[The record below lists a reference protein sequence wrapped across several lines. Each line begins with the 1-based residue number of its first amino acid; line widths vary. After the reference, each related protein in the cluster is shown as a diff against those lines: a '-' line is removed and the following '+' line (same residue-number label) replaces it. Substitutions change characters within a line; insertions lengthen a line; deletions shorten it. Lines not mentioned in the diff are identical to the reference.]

1 MQEATGVMTDSSS
14 NSEQFPWLKSY
25 HENVSW
31 DLKSEPYPIQDLM
44 DRGRTKYGDKTFLWF
59 QGRDFSFK
67 EIADLVD
74 KAAKGLQEA
83 GVTKGMR
90 VGLFFPN
97 SPAHVIFYYAILKAG
112 GIVVNYNPTYSV
124 SELEFQVKDSGTEIM
139 VTHDLKLLFEPVEAL
154 LASGVLKK
162 AIVCPFSLFLPSL
175 KATLFSLLAGSKVA
189 KIAKSAQADK
199 VLNYTD
205 IINNDGKYQPHE
217 VDVMNDVAVL
227 QYTGGTTGTP
237 KGAMLS
243 HANLSYNVNQ
253 AVHWYVDGVEG
264 GERIMTILPLFHVFA
279 MTGIMNFG
287 LAFGSELILIPK
299 FDAKECAQIIDKKK
313 PTLLPGVP
321 TIFIAFLALPNV
333 EKYDFSSLKH
343 CLSGGAPLPVEVY
356 RDFTALSGANMPE
369 GYGLSETSP
378 GAVSI
383 PSDGPR
389 EGSIGIPISGTVVSF
404 RDLEDPE
411 KEVPL
416 GERGEICIKGPQVML
431 GYWNKPEETAKVMQG
446 DFFRTG
452 DVGYMD
458 EDGYIYIVDRIKDL
472 ILCSGYNVY
481 PRQIEEAIYEYPNVE
496 EVIVIGIPNQYRGE
510 APKAFVKMLE
520 GHSATQDEIM
530 TFLKDR
536 LSKIEMPE
544 EIEFKDELP
553 KTAIGKLSKKD
564 LREQLDA

>member
-1 MQEATGVMTDSSS
+1 MQEATGAMTDSS
-14 NSEQFPWLKSY
+14 NDGQQFPWLKSY
-25 HENVSW
+25 HEGVKW

-44 DRGRTKYGDKTFLWF
+44 DRAKKKYAGKTFLSF
-59 QGRDFSFK
+59 LGREFNFD

-74 KAAKGLQEA
+74 RAAKGLQEI

-97 SPAHVIFYYAILKAG
+97 SPAHVIFYFAILKAG

-139 VTHDLKLLFEPVEAL
+139 VTHDLKLLFGPVEAL
-154 LASGVLKK
+154 LASGTLKR
-162 AIVCPFSLFLPSL
+162 AIICPFATFLPSL
-175 KATLFSLLAGSKVA
+175 KATLFSLLGGSKVS
-189 KIAKSAQADK
+189 KISKSAQADK
-199 VLNYTD
+199 VHYYKD
-205 IINNDGKYQPHE
+205 IINNDGQYQKHD
-217 VDVMNDVAVL
+217 VDVLNDVAVL

-264 GERIMTILPLFHVFA
+264 GEKIMTILPLFHVFA

-287 LAFGSELILIPK
+287 LAFGAELILIPK
-299 FDAKECAQIIDKKK
+299 FDAKECAEIIDKKK

-383 PSDGPR
+383 PSGGPR
-389 EGSIGIPISGTVVSF
+389 EGSIGVPISGTIVSF
-404 RDLEDPE
+404 RDLENPE
-411 KEVPL
+411 QEVPL

-431 GYWNKPEETAKVMQG
+431 GYWNRPEETAKVMLG

-458 EDGYIYIVDRIKDL
+458 KDGYIYIVDRIKDL

-510 APKAFVKMLE
+510 APKAFIKMLD
-520 GHSATQDEIM
+520 GHTATSEQIM
-530 TFLKDR
+530 AFLKDK

-564 LREQLDA
+564 LREQLAS